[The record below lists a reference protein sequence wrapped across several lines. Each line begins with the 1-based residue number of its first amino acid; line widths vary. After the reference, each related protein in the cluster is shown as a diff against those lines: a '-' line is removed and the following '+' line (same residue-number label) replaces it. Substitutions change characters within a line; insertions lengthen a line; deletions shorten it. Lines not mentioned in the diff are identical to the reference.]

1 LIGSPA
7 ENLENV
13 WTKLVQYWKD
23 IKLSTDRFSNLK
35 LSMFV
40 KPDDPHD
47 SMPKLSG
54 RAIEIKNLMPALAH
68 VWKELSDAEN
78 VQHQAVLW
86 GLVQSS
92 KMDSLLDMYPYNDK
106 LPAEAANAYRDAA
119 YEYARTQAALA
130 DFYNGEGG
138 GALMIF
144 DITAKTHWMLHG
156 ADDALYLNPRL
167 SWNYAGE
174 DFMGKVKVL
183 HASCCKGNSAAMS
196 TNKFAEKY
204 CFALHL
210 IFQAYV
216 DGLQ

>member
-1 LIGSPA
+1 MG
-7 ENLENV
+7 
-13 WTKLVQYWKD
+13 
-23 IKLSTDRFSNLK
+23 TDRFSNLK

-40 KPDDPHD
+40 KPDDAHD
-47 SMPKLSG
+47 SFPKLSG
-54 RAIEIKNLMPALAH
+54 RAIEIKNMMPALAH
-68 VWKELSDAEN
+68 VWLELCDLED

-86 GLVQSS
+86 GLAQSS
-92 KMDSLLDMYPYNDK
+92 QMDSIVDMYPDVDK
-106 LPAEAANAYRDAA
+106 LPAEDANAYRDAA

-138 GALMIF
+138 SALMIF

-156 ADDALYLNPRL
+156 ADDARYLNPRL

-210 IFQAYV
+210 IFQEFV
-216 DGLQ
+216 DGMQ

>member
-1 LIGSPA
+1 MIGSPA

-35 LSMFV
+35 LSMFL
-40 KPDDPHD
+40 KPEDPHD

-92 KMDSLLDMYPYNDK
+92 KMDSLLDMYPRNDK

-130 DFYNGEGG
+130 DFYNGGWQCP
-138 GALMIF
+138 
-144 DITAKTHWMLHG
+144 H
-156 ADDALYLNPRL
+156 
-167 SWNYAGE
+167 
-174 DFMGKVKVL
+174 DF
-183 HASCCKGNSAAMS
+183 
-196 TNKFAEKY
+196 
-204 CFALHL
+204 
-210 IFQAYV
+210 
-216 DGLQ
+216 

>member
-1 LIGSPA
+1 
-7 ENLENV
+7 
-13 WTKLVQYWKD
+13 
-23 IKLSTDRFSNLK
+23 
-35 LSMFV
+35 MFV
-40 KPDDPHD
+40 KSDDAHD
-47 SMPKLSG
+47 SFPKLSG
-54 RAIEIKNLMPALAH
+54 RAVEIKNMMPALAH
-68 VWKELSDAEN
+68 VWGELSDGGD

-86 GLVQSS
+86 GLDQSA
-92 KMDSLLDMYPYNDK
+92 KMDSIIDMYPHADK
-106 LPAEAANAYRDAA
+106 LPTEAAKAYRDAA

-156 ADDALYLNPRL
+156 ADNAQYLNPRL

-183 HASCCKGNSAAMS
+183 HASCCKGSSAAMS
-196 TNKFAEKY
+196 TNKFAGKY

-210 IFQAYV
+210 IFQEFV
-216 DGLQ
+216 DGMQ